1 MKICPI
7 CHGNGFVAYN
17 SNDVLNRPNI
27 TSDKKGEIDRVSF
40 STTVKDCDHCMNSG
54 EIPD

>member
-7 CHGNGFVAYN
+7 CHGNGFVAHEPKK
-17 SNDVLNRPNI
+17 VLDR
-27 TSDKKGEIDRVSF
+27 SDKKGEIDCVSF

>member
-1 MKICPI
+1 MIICPI
-7 CHGNGFVAYN
+7 CHGNGFVAHEPKK
-17 SNDVLNRPNI
+17 VLDR
-27 TSDKKGEIDRVSF
+27 SEKKGEIDSVSF